1 MTSYHVEVKNVK
13 GLKEL
18 KVTFDFSERN
28 TIVVTGKNGAGKTTL
43 VKAFKLISDPQV
55 FKRTSSL
62 SSIRADSSIEFSLD
76 DQSSFSFS
84 YNEKLRVLDTKQK
97 LPYKNSVT
105 SELPIPYGD
114 RFQQFSLVAR
124 YDSEIRANIASS
136 DYQEASDLR
145 DFLSMVYPENER
157 LDHLKST
164 KFKKYQF
171 YFILQYDDYYIRED
185 HFSSGEFFLIQL
197 YRLITSGAKL
207 IVIDE
212 LDISLDASAQV
223 HFFSAIDPLLKK
235 YNSNLIFVSHSL
247 ALMETV
253 HEGDLYYLEMKNEGT
268 TLEQRSFG
276 YIKSDLYGFRSRDRF
291 ILTEDEVLVGFIEY
305 VIKSNNITT
314 FFKYEIIA
322 VGGQPQIDA
331 ITRKND
337 EHEIFGPPQHV
348 IVVVDRDIIDK
359 IRYAGDT
366 KIYASPVDD
375 IEVFIWSN
383 RENFLTDVQ
392 LDEFTPAKRDKDT
405 AKTYWGKVINSRQ
418 KTREELY
425 QIVIDNNVAPTNK
438 LMDALRNHLCLPSTD
453 QPHQKWT
460 DQEAS
465 G

>member
-1 MTSYHVEVKNVK
+1 MTSYHVEIKNIK

-28 TIVVTGKNGAGKTTL
+28 TIVITGKNGAGKTTL

-55 FKRTSSL
+55 FEKTSSL
-62 SSIRADSSIEFSLD
+62 SSIRADSSVEFSLD
-76 DQSSFSFS
+76 GHSSFSFS

-97 LPYKNSVT
+97 LPSKKAVT

-136 DYQEASDLR
+136 DYQGASDLR
-145 DFLSMVYPENER
+145 NFLSMVYPENER
-157 LDHLKST
+157 LNHLKST
-164 KFKKYQF
+164 NVKRNQF
-171 YFILQYDDYYIRED
+171 YFILQHDDYYIRED
-185 HFSSGEFFLIQL
+185 YFSSGEFFLIQL

-223 HFFSAIDPLLKK
+223 HFFSAIQPLLKE
-235 YNSNLIFVSHSL
+235 YNSNLIFISHSL

-253 HEGDLYYLEMKNEGT
+253 HEGDLYYLEMANAET

-276 YIKSDLYGFRSRDRF
+276 YIKSDLYGFKGRDRF

-337 EHEIFGPPQHV
+337 EHEIFGPPSHV
-348 IVVVDRDIIDK
+348 IVVVDRDIISQ
-359 IRYAGDT
+359 IRYRGDT
-366 KIYASPVDD
+366 KIYASPVND
-375 IEVFIWSN
+375 IEVFIWNN
-383 RENFLTDVQ
+383 RGRFLTDINIE
-392 LDEFTPAKRDKDT
+392 EFTPARRDKDT
-405 AKTYWGKVINSRQ
+405 AKTYWGKIINSRQ

-425 QIVIDNNVAPTNK
+425 QIVIDNNAALTTE
-438 LMDALRNHLCLPSTD
+438 LMDALKNHLCLP
-453 QPHQKWT
+453 
-460 DQEAS
+460 
-465 G
+465 

>member
-28 TIVVTGKNGAGKTTL
+28 TIVITGKNGAGKTTL

-55 FKRTSSL
+55 FERTSSL

-76 DQSSFSFS
+76 DLSSFSFS

-97 LPYKNSVT
+97 LPSKNLVT

-145 DFLSMVYPENER
+145 NFLRMVYPENER

-164 KFKKYQF
+164 KVKKHQF
-171 YFILQYDDYYIRED
+171 YFILQHEDYYIRED

-212 LDISLDASAQV
+212 LDISLDASAQI
-223 HFFSAIDPLLKK
+223 HFFGAIQPLLKE
-235 YNSNLIFVSHSL
+235 YNSNLIFISHSL

-253 HEGDLYYLEMKNEGT
+253 HEGDLYYLEIANKET

-276 YIKSDLYGFRSRDRF
+276 YIKSDLYGFKGRDRF
-291 ILTEDEVLVGFIEY
+291 ILTEDETLAGFIEF
-305 VIKSNNITT
+305 IIRTQNIVT
-314 FFKYEIIA
+314 FFQYEIISI
-322 VGGQPQIDA
+322 GGQPQIET
-331 ITRKND
+331 ITKKND
-337 EHEIFGPPQHV
+337 DHEIFGPSHKV
-348 IVVVDRDIIDK
+348 IVVVDKDIHGK
-359 IRYAGDT
+359 INYTGNT
-366 KIYASPVDD
+366 KIYPSPVND

-383 RENFLTDVQ
+383 RDSFLKDVKIKKFK
-392 LDEFTPAKRDKDT
+392 EAKKDKDT
-405 AKTYWGKVINSRQ
+405 AKTYWKKVISSNQ
-418 KTREELY
+418 KTKEQLY
-425 QIVIDNNVAPTNK
+425 QIIIDNNKYESNQ
-438 LMDALRNHLCLPSTD
+438 LIDAIKRHLCLSP
-453 QPHQKWT
+453 P
-460 DQEAS
+460 
-465 G
+465 